1 MRGSASACMWI
12 CRHGKTKLSSSALC
26 AAIFMRQCLFLLLQE
41 GWEILPN
48 EADGRPYY
56 VNEATGASQWEQPSA
71 S

>member
-1 MRGSASACMWI
+1 MEKRSFLVVHLRG
-12 CRHGKTKLSSSALC
+12 
-26 AAIFMRQCLFLLLQE
+26 IFTRQCLFLLLQE